1 MDLIIFKDNRDF
13 CMFLERSL
21 NDHFKVLTASNGR
34 EALDVLAANSVN
46 IVISDIMMP
55 EMNGMELCNRIK
67 TDVSFSHIPIILLTA
82 KSTEDNIIA
91 GLRDGADDY
100 ITKPF
105 NLSILKLRIRK
116 ILEWTAGSHR
126 AFCQNVDL

>member
-1 MDLIIFKDNRDF
+1 
-13 CMFLERSL
+13 MFLERSL

-91 GLRDGADDY
+91 GLRDCADDY
-100 ITKPF
+100 IT
-105 NLSILKLRIRK
+105 
-116 ILEWTAGSHR
+116 
-126 AFCQNVDL
+126 